1 MNSKFFMAFLLL
13 CLSLMAYSQ
22 GNGNADTVP
31 GINVSEAEE
40 FRDKAVYDLQQSI
53 IKLYSEVNELKM
65 LMKSKAS
72 LDDIEQIS
80 QRTQDDI
87 LEATR
92 VLIDKNTEE
101 ITNEI
106 TGLIRSSNSQ
116 LISELEQM
124 VNQKDSNL
132 NDEII
137 EVINDMQVTIIDQ
150 AKDLIDKSN
159 QELSIKIGD
168 RIEFENKELNK
179 LIEEQSE
186 AVLKIEGRIQDL
198 EEK

>member
-22 GNGNADTVP
+22 GNGNTDTVP
-31 GINVSEAEE
+31 GINVSEAEDY
-40 FRDKAVYDLQQSI
+40 RDKAVYDLQQSI
-53 IKLYSEVNELKM
+53 LKLYNEVNELKM
-65 LMKSKAS
+65 LLQSKTS
-72 LDDIEQIS
+72 FDDIEQIS

-87 LEATR
+87 LEATM

-106 TGLIRSSNSQ
+106 TGLIRSSNSL

-132 NDEII
+132 NDGIM
-137 EVINDMQVTIIDQ
+137 EVINNMQVIIIDQ
-150 AKDLIDKSN
+150 AKDLIDKNN
-159 QELSIKIGD
+159 QELIINIGD
-168 RIEFENKELNK
+168 RIEFENMELNK

-186 AVLKIEGRIQDL
+186 AVLKIEGRIQEL

>member
-22 GNGNADTVP
+22 GNGNTDTVP

-40 FRDKAVYDLQQSI
+40 FRDKAVFDLQQSI

-72 LDDIEQIS
+72 FDDIEQIS

-132 NDEII
+132 NDEIL
-137 EVINDMQVTIIDQ
+137 EVINNMQMTIIDQ
-150 AKDLIDKSN
+150 VKNLIDSSN
-159 QELSIKIGD
+159 QELTNKING
-168 RIEFENKELNK
+168 ISEFEIRELNK
-179 LIEEQSE
+179 LVENQSE
-186 AVLKIEGRIQDL
+186 AVLKIEGRIQTL